1 MTKLHVLLEQMEYTE
16 RSFAKEI
23 GCSRTL
29 VNLWA
34 HGQKPSDRFLPKVC
48 DVWENR
54 ENDRK
59 SDDRSS
65 TRYRGVNRGGVYNA
79 YFESRKKS
87 AA

>member
-1 MTKLHVLLEQMEYTE
+1 MTRLHV
-16 RSFAKEI
+16 
-23 GCSRTL
+23 
-29 VNLWA
+29 
-34 HGQKPSDRFLPKVC
+34 
-48 DVWENR
+48 
-54 ENDRK
+54 RK

>member
-34 HGQKPSDRFLPKVC
+34 HGQKPSKRLLPKVC
-48 DVWENR
+48 DTLGIEPEFLWPKE
-54 ENDRK
+54 
-59 SDDRSS
+59 
-65 TRYRGVNRGGVYNA
+65 A
-79 YFESRKKS
+79 
-87 AA
+87 